1 MRCILLVLC
10 ALALPH
16 ALPAQ
21 KSEMD
26 LSARLLAKQLYL
38 RGRWGS
44 DKLSFDDSGRVSGSP
59 SVVSFTLAGVK
70 INKLKLQSNALVLE
84 GQRFGVAFQKDV
96 PMLVALA
103 LPDVPGSSHPEKP
116 TLKIQRPGDG
126 DFTAALDAIF
136 TQNLAD
142 LPKQQPEWE
151 TFARKHFA
159 ETQKS
164 PTAAETPVS
173 TGPPTP
179 LTADKSARP
188 GPPASWPKV
197 VKSAEPEFNDQARA
211 LRYSGIVLLNLI
223 VDVEGKPS
231 RIRILHPIGVGLDER
246 AVAAVSRYVFK
257 PAMQGGQ
264 PVPVELN
271 IEVNYQIF

>member
-1 MRCILLVLC
+1 MRCIFLVLC

-16 ALPAQ
+16 SLSAQ
-21 KSEMD
+21 KSEVE
-26 LSARLLAKQLYL
+26 LSARLLGKQLYL

-59 SVVSFTLAGVK
+59 LVVSFTLAGVK

-103 LPDVPGSSHPEKP
+103 LPDVPGSSHPEKL

-126 DFTAALDAIF
+126 DFSAALDTIF
-136 TQNLAD
+136 TQNLAE
-142 LPKQQPEWE
+142 LPSQQPEWE
-151 TFARKHFA
+151 SFAGKHFPEKKA
-159 ETQKS
+159 S
-164 PTAAETPVS
+164 PTSAETPVS
-173 TGPPTP
+173 TGPTP
-179 LTADKSARP
+179 LTADKSART
-188 GPPASWPKV
+188 GPPVSWPKV

-211 LRYSGIVLLNLI
+211 LKYSGIVLLNLI
-223 VDVEGKPS
+223 VDAEGKPS
-231 RIRILHPIGVGLDER
+231 HIHILHPIGLGLDER
-246 AVAAVSRYVFK
+246 AVDAVSRYTFK
-257 PAMQGGQ
+257 PAMREGQ